1 MLLEGK
7 IAVVTG
13 AGRGIGSEIA
23 RLFASEGASVVVNY
37 HHSAD
42 TAVKLATEIGRGSIA
57 LGADVSDPAAA
68 KDMMDKVAAHFGR
81 IDILV
86 NNGASFAHDLP
97 FEKAEWE
104 DYTKEFVGVVGATVN
119 PTRAV
124 TPYMKSQ
131 GGGKIVNFI
140 ATLVQRPSADQ
151 IVHTTCKSALI
162 GLTRTLARDLGPYGI
177 TVNMVSPGMTMT
189 QYSTSLPEDLKARVT
204 GQTPLRR
211 LATAEDV
218 AKVVLFYAS
227 PLADFVTGA
236 NIAPD
241 GGLVVL

>member
-1 MLLEGK
+1 MLLPGK

-23 RLFASEGASVVVNY
+23 RLFAAEGASVVVNY
-37 HHSAD
+37 NHSAE
-42 TAVKLATEIGRGSIA
+42 TAQTLASEIGNGSIA
-57 LGADVSDPAAA
+57 IGADMSDPASA
-68 KDMMDKVAAHFGR
+68 KDLIDQTVAHFGR

-86 NNGASFAHDLP
+86 NNGASFAHDLN
-97 FEKAEWE
+97 FETAEWE
-104 DYTKEFVGVVGATVN
+104 DYAKEFAGVVGSTVN
-119 PTRAV
+119 PIRAAV
-124 TPYMKSQ
+124 PYMKSE

-140 ATLVQRPSADQ
+140 ATLVQRPSSDQ

-162 GLTRTLARDLGPYGI
+162 GLTRTLARDLGPHGI

-189 QYSTSLPEDLKARVT
+189 EYSKSLPDELQKRVT
-204 GQTPLRR
+204 AQTPLRR
-211 LATAEDV
+211 LAQAEDV